1 MIVQYHKLERLLKDK
16 KIRKTKFYRDLKLSQ
31 SEIAKLR
38 SHRVLSLDSYIK
50 IASYLECDIS
60 DFMEVISSA
69 STSKEIAIDPALLS
83 VNSYKTPFDRL
94 P

>member
-1 MIVQYHKLERLLKDK
+1 MIVRYHKLDRLLKDK
-16 KIRKTKFYRDLKLSQ
+16 KIRKVKFYRDLKLTP

-38 SHRVLSLDSYIK
+38 SRRVLSLDSYVK

-69 STSKEIAIDPALLS
+69 STSKEIAIDPTLLS
-83 VNSYKTPFDRL
+83 ENSYKTPFDRL